1 MEKDQVVSS
10 VGHNNKCHSCLS
22 ITNLC
27 QETQEKKKEL
37 TMVKKTASMMNKAL
51 K

>member
-27 QETQEKKKEL
+27 QETQEKKKGIDNGE
-37 TMVKKTASMMNKAL
+37 KKQL
-51 K
+51 P